1 VFEALNRMEK
11 IKNLILLLGA
21 PNDEQGN
28 LSVMALN
35 RNECA
40 YNFYCHNEGT
50 AILCTGGIGEHFNRT
65 EKPHGAYAKAYL
77 TERGVAERDLLSC
90 VLSTNTYEDFML
102 SKEIIKQISPD
113 LFIVITSDF
122 HMKRARLLQEKLIG
136 YPNVIF
142 IAAKSTVSSEEFDL
156 LSLHEQK
163 AIQRI
168 LES

>member
-1 VFEALNRMEK
+1 MKK
-11 IKNLILLLGA
+11 IKNLLLLLGS
-21 PNDEQGN
+21 PNDDQGN

-65 EKPHGAYAKAYL
+65 EKPHAAYAKAYL
-77 TERGVAERDLLSC
+77 RERGVAEVDFLPFI
-90 VLSTNTYEDFML
+90 LSTNTYEDFML
-102 SKEIIKQISPD
+102 SKKVIDQISPD
-113 LFIVITSDF
+113 LLVVMTSDF
-122 HMKRARLLQEKLIG
+122 HMRRARLLQEKLID

-156 LSLHEQK
+156 LSLHEQN

-168 LES
+168 IDN

>member
-1 VFEALNRMEK
+1 MEK

-21 PNDEQGN
+21 PNDELGQ

-50 AILCTGGIGEHFNRT
+50 AILCTGGMGEHFNRT
-65 EKPHGAYAKAYL
+65 EKPHAAYAQAYL
-77 TERGVAERDLLSC
+77 MERGVAEGDLFPC

-102 SKEIIKQISPD
+102 SKEIIKEISPD

-122 HMKRARLLQEKLIG
+122 HMERAKLLQYKLID
-136 YPNVIF
+136 YPNVLF
-142 IAAKSTVSSEEFDL
+142 IAAKSTVSHEELNL
-156 LSLHEQK
+156 LSLHEQQ
-163 AIQRI
+163 AIRRI